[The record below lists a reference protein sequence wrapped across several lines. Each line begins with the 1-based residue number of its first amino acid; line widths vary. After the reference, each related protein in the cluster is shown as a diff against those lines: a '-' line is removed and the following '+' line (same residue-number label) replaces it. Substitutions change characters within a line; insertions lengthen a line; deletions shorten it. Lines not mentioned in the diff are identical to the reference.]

1 MIDKELPIIRKT
13 AMKYHTS
20 GEIKIYIEKKYIEQD
35 NRGDMRIIHVTR
47 QFFEAGGPKGHCFEK
62 TKKPVFRYG
71 LGECVYLI

>member
-47 QFFEAGGPKGHCFEK
+47 QFFETSGHQGNFSKK
-62 TKKPVFRYG
+62 TKTRF
-71 LGECVYLI
+71 